1 MKWSHR
7 SRRIIMR
14 IFFPYSNYS
23 RIVCHGSLHSLA
35 MMVPFYLLVFLQRS
49 PRFSLCLTQTKV
61 DDHLHKYSE
70 VNVFTV
76 RNEHKVFPTCNRPN
90 WCQAYRKTVCKK
102 KRRVISKY
110 LLSEECVLSLWL
122 WLWDWERRQKQFES
136 ILLQNWP
143 CLDAH
148 YAFFHRGNHSC
159 ACNARCSIS
168 QPLIPDWCS
177 FCTSQ
182 NFDLFSSLFFFSSFS
197 SLREGNYELWMDC

>member
-1 MKWSHR
+1 MIICISTLRWMSSRWEMNTKFFR
-7 SRRIIMR
+7 PVIGQIDVRRIER
-14 IFFPYSNYS
+14 LF
-23 RIVCHGSLHSLA
+23 V
-35 MMVPFYLLVFLQRS
+35 
-49 PRFSLCLTQTKV
+49 
-61 DDHLHKYSE
+61 
-70 VNVFTV
+70 
-76 RNEHKVFPTCNRPN
+76 
-90 WCQAYRKTVCKK
+90 KK

-182 NFDLFSSLFFFSSFS
+182 NFDLFSSLFFF
-197 SLREGNYELWMDC
+197 LRFPHWEKETMNFEWTVRDLMVRADVNLQVVYERINKCH